1 MRTGRAIAAVV
12 GWLAMGTAATAAE
25 RLVLEPYPGGPW
37 YDVVNQSGPG
47 GLVREQMPQG
57 QTPQDPRD
65 VLTAQSMK
73 GSTASPASFITGAFS
88 QLSQSCETVE
98 TVGPTTEVEAGRPV
112 SYGRFYCGKLKDK
125 PYGAHVFFKAIR
137 GTDALY
143 VIDRDFRTP
152 VSEHPS
158 APPCPGIRPSSS
170 CSRRARRGSTSPT
183 RSISAIRCSRRP
195 AAAQARRSRP
205 GDRARAGQSD
215 LTIPSTIFLAS
226 ANSIMVLSRKNSS
239 FSTPA

>member
-1 MRTGRAIAAVV
+1 MRTGRAIAGVV
-12 GWLAMGTAATAAE
+12 GWLAMATAATAAE
-25 RLVLEPYPGGPW
+25 RLVLEPYPGAPW

-57 QTPQDPRD
+57 QTPEDPRD

-73 GSTASPASFITGAFS
+73 GSRASPASFITGAFS
-88 QLSQSCETVE
+88 QLGQSCEMAE

-125 PYGAHVFFKAIR
+125 PYGAHVFFKAIK
-137 GTDALY
+137 GSDALY

-158 APPCPGIRPSSS
+158 APALPEDQAVLFLQTEGA
-170 CSRRARRGSTSPT
+170 ARKYLTDKVYVCDPVFPEPRCGAGEAVPT
-183 RSISAIRCSRRP
+183 GR
-195 AAAQARRSRP
+195 
-205 GDRARAGQSD
+205 
-215 LTIPSTIFLAS
+215 
-226 ANSIMVLSRKNSS
+226 
-239 FSTPA
+239 